1 MSIHPELED
10 SIVSAVRRMSEGRD
24 VAVAFSGGL
33 DSGLVAGLAARYA
46 RSVHLY
52 TCGTANAYDVVA
64 ADELSKRLGLPWTH
78 VKLTTG
84 NIGQL
89 IVELMS
95 ATGVTDPFT
104 VSYELQLFS
113 VCRECPE
120 DVVLTGQ
127 GADEYFMGCAKYV
140 GRTPDAYDSLVR
152 AGKDRLR
159 EVSIPCELA
168 IASHFSKDLC
178 YPYMDPEVVARAEA
192 LDPEELLPRDMDSRK
207 AVLKEVARDLG
218 FDCLLDRRKKSSQYG
233 SGTTDLIRAVARERG
248 MRYNEYID
256 SLRGAAASGLP
267 MSGRG
272 SVVDARVDSV
282 LKAEAERIIR
292 DGGMDP
298 SAVIGA
304 VYRRIVSDGDLR
316 SVRR

>member
-1 MSIHPELED
+1 MSRRPELED

-24 VAVAFSGGL
+24 VAIAFSGGL

-127 GADEYFMGCAKYV
+127 GADEYFMGCAKFV
-140 GRTPDAYDSLVR
+140 GRTPEAYDSLVR

-168 IASHFSKDLC
+168 IASHFSKDLR
-178 YPYMDPEVVARAEA
+178 YPYMDPEVIAQAEA
-192 LDPEELLPRDMDSRK
+192 LDPEERIPLVTELSI
-207 AVLKEVARDLG
+207 AVNERCPFVPLYMKNNTRAYKTDLQG
-218 FDCLLDRRKKSSQYG
+218 FNCNAG
-233 SGTTDLIRAVARERG
+233 GTTYYELFSW
-248 MRYNEYID
+248 N
-256 SLRGAAASGLP
+256 
-267 MSGRG
+267 
-272 SVVDARVDSV
+272 
-282 LKAEAERIIR
+282 
-292 DGGMDP
+292 
-298 SAVIGA
+298 
-304 VYRRIVSDGDLR
+304 
-316 SVRR
+316 